1 MIRRPPRSTRTDTL
15 FPSTTLFRSEQR
27 HREQGCRLA
36 LGRIALFGL
45 DAEHDQRL
53 REIIVGRL
61 HHRAVIRKRAL
72 GTSGRTRGEQDR
84 RIVLAGQRGER
95 RISGR
100 AVRDRRQRLRS
111 EEHTSE
117 LQSLMRITYA
127 VLCLKKKK
135 P

>member
-1 MIRRPPRSTRTDTL
+1 MYGPGPYRDVHVMTRPCPTRLDSDL
-15 FPSTTLFRSEQR
+15 GDVEQR

-36 LGRIALFGL
+36 LGRIALFGR

-72 GTSGRTRGEQDR
+72 GPSGRT
-84 RIVLAGQRGER
+84 
-95 RISGR
+95 
-100 AVRDRRQRLRS
+100 RS

-117 LQSLMRITYA
+117 LQSLMRLSYA
-127 VLCLKKKK
+127 VSCLKKKSIK
-135 P
+135 TIITYFVSIT